1 MGFLPKKTLCN
12 DRGWARERNKGQGT
26 SLEKVFEVN
35 VVVFPVWS
43 NGHLAFFMCQAF
55 PIPTFSCRGWNRIF
69 CNALDSNFK
78 GAFWKNVR
86 IKHRDPNAIAGR
98 WGGCVK
104 RRWSEWE
111 VEESEFCFKKNWKNP
126 SNCRL
131 VLFCCCFWA
140 ESPINVLFF
149 MGVGWIMWRS
159 RSKGFL
165 RDPLSL
171 TWHPGRFWQLKV

>member
-1 MGFLPKKTLCN
+1 MWLF
-12 DRGWARERNKGQGT
+12 
-26 SLEKVFEVN
+26 
-35 VVVFPVWS
+35 FPGWS
-43 NGHLAFFMCQAF
+43 NGHFAFFMCQAF
-55 PIPTFSCRGWNRIF
+55 PIPTFSCRGWNRNC

-111 VEESEFCFKKNWKNP
+111 MEESEFCFKKNWKNP

-140 ESPINVLFF
+140 ESPINFPVDFF
-149 MGVGWIMWRS
+149 MGVGWVNLFVGWSPILMFLDVIIWRS
-159 RSKGFL
+159 PSEGFF

-171 TWHPGRFWQLKV
+171 GNDHTWSIYSPFCSPGILRSSQPKV